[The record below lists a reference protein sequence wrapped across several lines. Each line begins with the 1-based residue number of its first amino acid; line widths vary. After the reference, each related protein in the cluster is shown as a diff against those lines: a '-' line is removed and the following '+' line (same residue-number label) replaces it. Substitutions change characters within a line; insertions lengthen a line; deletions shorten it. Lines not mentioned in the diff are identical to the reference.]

1 MIDIGISFFNFG
13 VMLYFSCMFFSLCE
27 PANKYLPQG
36 VYAGFVM
43 VLIGGFLSGE
53 MHL

>member
-27 PANKYLPQG
+27 PANKYLP
-36 VYAGFVM
+36 
-43 VLIGGFLSGE
+43 
-53 MHL
+53 